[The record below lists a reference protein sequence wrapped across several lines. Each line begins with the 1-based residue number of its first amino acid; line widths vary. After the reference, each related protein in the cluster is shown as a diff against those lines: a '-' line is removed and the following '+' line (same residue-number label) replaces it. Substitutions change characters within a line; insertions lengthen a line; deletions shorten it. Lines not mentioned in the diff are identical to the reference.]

1 MISQR
6 DPKIPLIRY
15 ARELRKNPTP
25 AEKIIWEFLRNR
37 QMKGYKF
44 RRQYPVESF
53 ILDFYCPKLKLA
65 IEIDG
70 GYHQECEQQKL
81 DPFRERLIRDYDIR
95 IIRFTIDQ
103 ILGNIDSVLDEIRT
117 ACISPPLR
125 ATRGEG
131 AGGEV

>member
-1 MISQR
+1 MLSQR

-25 AEKIIWEFLRNR
+25 AEKIIWGFLRNR

-44 RRQYPVESF
+44 RRQYPIERF

-81 DPFRERLIRDYDIR
+81 DSFRERLIRDYDIR
-95 IIRFTIDQ
+95 IIRFTNEQ
-103 ILGNIDSVLDEIRT
+103 ISGNIDVVLDIIQSS
-117 ACISPPLR
+117 CIPPPLH
-125 ATRGEG
+125 A
-131 AGGEV
+131 